1 MNLIPSD
8 GISVLTVF
16 LQGLLSF
23 FSPCVLPLLPV
34 YIGYLSG
41 GLPKDHPDNLSEI
54 SEDKAN
60 IESPGNNETTE
71 STDNSKKPFGRK
83 QILVHTLCFVLG
95 IGFAFFTLGLGLR
108 AAGLFFR
115 ENRQIFAAAGGILV
129 ILLGCWQILSRLG
142 ESLFARS
149 PLGGRELRL
158 PIRFD
163 RLAMSP
169 LTAFLLGFVFSFAW
183 TPCVG
188 PILSGVLLMA
198 ASAEE
203 AAYGFVLTGVYTLG
217 FSVPFLLTGL
227 FTSAVLDFFLRHRNI
242 VQYTTVL
249 SGILLILMGAFM
261 VTGKMDTLSA
271 DLAGNTAADPTSIAE
286 ESGGSPQESAEGD
299 EIADADEPDTGSVSD
314 SDEAVADASNDSGD
328 SNASASSTDPERE
341 EDVFPAPDF
350 KLTDQYGITHSLSE
364 YRGKVVFLNFWA
376 TWCPPCRAEMPAIQ
390 EIFEESLEQ
399 EDKDLVI
406 LGVAF
411 PGFGRET
418 TEQGVKDFLQD
429 NGYTYPVV
437 MDTGG
442 TLIAPYYITAYPT
455 TYMIDRDGNI
465 YGYVTGSLSKENMED
480 IIAQTKNK

>member
-41 GLPKDHPDNLSEI
+41 GLEKDHPDSLSEI
-54 SEDKAN
+54 SEDRAN
-60 IESPGNNETTE
+60 LESPGNNETNRSCESAETTE
-71 STDNSKKPFGRK
+71 STDNSKKPFGRR
-83 QILVHTLCFVLG
+83 QILIHTLCFVLG

-158 PIRFD
+158 PVRFD

-198 ASAEE
+198 ASAEK

-217 FSVPFLLTGL
+217 FSVSFLLTGL
-227 FTSAVLDFFLRHRNI
+227 FTSTVLDFFRRHRNI
-242 VQYTTVL
+242 VQYTAVL
-249 SGILLILMGAFM
+249 SGILLILMGALM

-271 DLAGNTAADPTSIAE
+271 GLAGNAASDPTSIAE
-286 ESGGSPQESAEGD
+286 EKD
-299 EIADADEPDTGSVSD
+299 DKNT
-314 SDEAVADASNDSGD
+314 DASEASD
-328 SNASASSTDPERE
+328 ASADPEEE

-350 KLTDQYGITHSLSE
+350 KLTDQYGISHSLSE

-399 EDKDLVI
+399 EDDDLVI

-411 PGFGRET
+411 SGFGRET
-418 TEQGVKDFLQD
+418 TEQGVRDFLQE